1 MAENK
6 PTYEQLEAQLA
17 KVESVYTFSEQ
28 LKKAQDVLHGAYNEL
43 QEHFTELVAVN
54 EALQQEINR
63 HKQTEEA
70 LRESQQK
77 YENLVHSIDGVVWE
91 ANVNLQLTFIS
102 KQAERFFGYPLE
114 DWLSQTMSCA
124 DYIHPADRTKT
135 RRFYEECVAKKIAQ
149 DLEYRMI
156 TADNQTIWIRTLVT
170 VVVENEKAVKLYGVM
185 FDITERKHMEIALR
199 TLSEKLEMRVKER
212 TAALNKTNKQLQQE
226 IAERKQAEVELKQ
239 YRDHLEELVAKRTA
253 ELNKTNKQ
261 LQDEITER
269 KQAEKTLQESEA
281 RFRSLFEGI
290 PDAILITDP
299 ALGIIVDANPA
310 ASKLLLKPREEI
322 IGLHQSQLHP
332 PARDKIVRENFAK
345 TVQQVLEIGESRL
358 VEEFVLCSDGREIP
372 VEILA
377 NVIHM
382 QGQWLLQGVFRDI
395 TERKQ
400 AEVKLRESET
410 RIRMLV
416 DNVVD
421 GIITINEH
429 GIIESFNP
437 AAEQIFGYHADEL
450 IGKNVNMLMPEP
462 YHSEH
467 DSYIQNY
474 NATCIAK
481 IIGIGREVEG
491 QHKDGSI
498 FPLDLAVSEMWMGN
512 QRMFVGIVRNIT
524 ERKQAEIA
532 LKQAKEEAESAN
544 RAKSEFLANMSHE
557 IRTPM
562 NAVIGFSEL
571 LSTLVTDK
579 KQKGYLD
586 SIQTAGK
593 SLLTLISDILDLSK
607 IEAGRLEIQYD
618 AVNPYTL
625 FNELKQI
632 FAGKI
637 AEKNLEFRIDIDKK
651 LPSALRLDEVRLR
664 QVLLNMIGNAIKFTD
679 KGYIKLSVKVQI
691 PKNTFEKEDIF
702 DLILSVEDTG
712 IGIPSEQQE
721 MIFDSF
727 RQQDGQSTRKYGG
740 TGLGLAISK
749 RLVEMMNGHISVKS
763 TVGSGS
769 VFEITLRNVDVFST
783 KSNNTQEETC
793 DLKDIFFEKAQIL
806 VVDDI
811 ESNRLLIKEWL
822 SQLNLDVIEAEDGQ
836 KSLLFAKES
845 HPVLIIMD
853 LKMPIMDGYE
863 ATQQLKEN
871 PSTQDI
877 PVIALT
883 ASVTL
888 DEKAK
893 IKANGFDGY
902 LSKPV
907 NLQSIIK
914 ELCRYLT
921 YTEKPTE
928 SVTETATDTI
938 ETPALENINDLPV
951 LRQTLE
957 EKMLPV
963 WEEISDM
970 VEMDAIEAFAEQLL
984 NLGKKHQALHL
995 VHYADNLR
1003 ELAEE
1008 FDLDAV
1014 ERTLAVF
1021 PDMVKGMNTTA

>member
-1 MAENK
+1 MAEKK
-6 PTYEQLEAQLA
+6 PTYEQLETQLA

-28 LKKAQDVLHGAYNEL
+28 LKKAQDVLHSTYNEL

-54 EALQQEINR
+54 EALQEEINW
-63 HKQTEEA
+63 HKETEEA
-70 LRESQQK
+70 LRNSQQR

-114 DWLSQTMSCA
+114 DWLSQTMSWA
-124 DYIHPADRTKT
+124 DYIHPADRAKA
-135 RRFYEECVAKKIAQ
+135 RRFYEECVAKKIDQ
-149 DLEYRMI
+149 DLECRMI

-170 VVVENEKAVKLYGVM
+170 VVVENDQAVKLYGVM
-185 FDITERKHMEIALR
+185 FDITERKRMEIALQ

-239 YRDHLEELVAKRTA
+239 YHDHLEELVAKRTA

-269 KQAEKTLQESEA
+269 KQAEE
-281 RFRSLFEGI
+281 
-290 PDAILITDP
+290 
-299 ALGIIVDANPA
+299 
-310 ASKLLLKPREEI
+310 
-322 IGLHQSQLHP
+322 
-332 PARDKIVRENFAK
+332 
-345 TVQQVLEIGESRL
+345 
-358 VEEFVLCSDGREIP
+358 
-372 VEILA
+372 
-377 NVIHM
+377 
-382 QGQWLLQGVFRDI
+382 
-395 TERKQ
+395 
-400 AEVKLRESET
+400 KLRQSET
-410 RIRMLV
+410 RIRTLV

-429 GIIESFNP
+429 GIIDSFNP
-437 AAEQIFGYHADEL
+437 AAEQIFGYHADEV

-462 YHSEH
+462 YRSEH

-474 NATCIAK
+474 KATGIAK

-491 QHKDGSI
+491 QHKEGSI
-498 FPLDLAVSEMWMGN
+498 FPLDLAVSKMWMDN

-532 LKQAKEEAESAN
+532 LKQAKEQAESAN

-607 IEAGRLEIQYD
+607 IEAGRLDIQYE
-618 AVNPYTL
+618 AVNPYSL

-632 FAGKI
+632 FAVKI
-637 AEKNLEFRIDIDKK
+637 AEKNLEFRVDIDKE
-651 LPSALRLDEVRLR
+651 LPSALILDEVRLR

-691 PKNTFEKEDIF
+691 PPNTPFEKGELF
-702 DLILSVEDTG
+702 ELILSVEDTG
-712 IGIPSEQQE
+712 IGIPSEQQQ
-721 MIFDSF
+721 MIFESF

-763 TVGSGS
+763 TVGRGS
-769 VFEITLRNVDVFST
+769 VFEITLQDVEVSST
-783 KSNNTQEETC
+783 SPVNTQNEPF
-793 DLKDIFFEKAQIL
+793 DLKTIFFDKAQIL

-811 ESNRLLIKEWL
+811 ESNRHLIKECL
-822 SQLNLDVIEAEDGQ
+822 SQVNLDVIEAEDGQ
-836 KSLLFAKES
+836 KALLFINEYRPDLILMDIRM
-845 HPVLIIMD
+845 PV
-853 LKMPIMDGYE
+853 MDGYE
-863 ATQQLKEN
+863 ATQQLKAN
-871 PSTQDI
+871 PSTLDI

-888 DEKAK
+888 DDKSK
-893 IKANGFDGY
+893 IKTHGFDGY

-907 NLQSIIK
+907 NTQGLFN
-914 ELCRYLT
+914 ELCRYLKH
-921 YTEKPTE
+921 TEKPAE
-928 SVTETATDTI
+928 SVTEAATDTV
-938 ETPALENINDLPV
+938 EMPSLENIIDLPV

-963 WEEISDM
+963 WEEISDL

-984 NLGKKHQALHL
+984 NLGKKHQAQHL
-995 VHYADNLR
+995 VHYADKLR

-1008 FDLDAV
+1008 FDIEDV
-1014 ERTLAVF
+1014 ERTLAAF
-1021 PDMVKGMNTTA
+1021 PDIVEGMNTTE

>member
-1 MAENK
+1 MAEKK
-6 PTYEQLEAQLA
+6 PTYEQLETQLA

-28 LKKAQDVLHGAYNEL
+28 LKKAQDVLHSTYNEL

-54 EALQQEINR
+54 EALQEEINW
-63 HKQTEEA
+63 HKETEEA
-70 LRESQQK
+70 LRNSQQR

-114 DWLSQTMSCA
+114 DWLSQTMSWA
-124 DYIHPADRTKT
+124 DYIHPADRAKA
-135 RRFYEECVAKKIAQ
+135 RRFYEECVAKKIDQ
-149 DLEYRMI
+149 DLECRMI

-170 VVVENEKAVKLYGVM
+170 VVVENDQAVKLYGVM
-185 FDITERKHMEIALR
+185 FDITERKRMEIALQ

-239 YRDHLEELVAKRTA
+239 YHDHLEELVAKRTA

-269 KQAEKTLQESEA
+269 KQTEKKLKRQEKFL
-281 RFRSLFEGI
+281 RN
-290 PDAILITDP
+290 
-299 ALGIIVDANPA
+299 IVDTAP
-310 ASKLLLKPREEI
+310 SLI
-322 IGLHQSQLHP
+322 
-332 PARDKIVRENFAK
+332 FAK
-345 TVQQVLEIGESRL
+345 DWYGKFALVNKATADIYGTTVEYLDGKTDADFNPNRQEVEQFIEADQQVLTTLQPKFIPEETVTGSNGQTRFFQTTKTPLLNDEGQAEL
-358 VEEFVLCSDGREIP
+358 VV
-372 VEILA
+372 
-377 NVIHM
+377 
-382 QGQWLLQGVFRDI
+382 GVATDI
-395 TERKQ
+395 TERK
-400 AEVKLRESET
+400 L
-410 RIRMLV
+410 
-416 DNVVD
+416 
-421 GIITINEH
+421 
-429 GIIESFNP
+429 
-437 AAEQIFGYHADEL
+437 
-450 IGKNVNMLMPEP
+450 
-462 YHSEH
+462 
-467 DSYIQNY
+467 
-474 NATCIAK
+474 
-481 IIGIGREVEG
+481 
-491 QHKDGSI
+491 
-498 FPLDLAVSEMWMGN
+498 
-512 QRMFVGIVRNIT
+512 
-524 ERKQAEIA
+524 AEIA
-532 LKQAKEEAESAN
+532 MKQAKEQAESAN

-607 IEAGRLEIQYD
+607 IEAGRLDIQYE
-618 AVNPYTL
+618 AVNPYSL

-632 FAGKI
+632 FAVKI
-637 AEKNLEFRIDIDKK
+637 AEKNLEFRVDIDKE
-651 LPSALRLDEVRLR
+651 LPSALILDEVRLR

-691 PKNTFEKEDIF
+691 PPNTPFEKGELF
-702 DLILSVEDTG
+702 ELILSVEDTG
-712 IGIPSEQQE
+712 IGIPSEQQQ
-721 MIFDSF
+721 MIFESF

-769 VFEITLRNVDVFST
+769 VFEITLQDVEVSST
-783 KSNNTQEETC
+783 SQVNTQDEPF
-793 DLKDIFFEKAQIL
+793 DLKTIFFDKAQIL

-811 ESNRLLIKEWL
+811 ESNRHLIKECL
-822 SQLNLDVIEAEDGQ
+822 SQVNLDVIEAEDGQ
-836 KSLLFAKES
+836 KALLFINEYRPDLILMDIRM
-845 HPVLIIMD
+845 PV
-853 LKMPIMDGYE
+853 MDGYE

-871 PSTQDI
+871 PSTLDI

-888 DEKAK
+888 DDKSK
-893 IKANGFDGY
+893 IKTHGFDGY

-907 NLQSIIK
+907 NTQGLFN
-914 ELCRYLT
+914 ELCRYLKH
-921 YTEKPTE
+921 TEKPAE
-928 SVTETATDTI
+928 SVTEAATDTV
-938 ETPALENINDLPV
+938 EMPSLENIIDLPV

-963 WEEISDM
+963 WEEISDL

-984 NLGKKHQALHL
+984 NLGKKHQAQHL
-995 VHYADNLR
+995 VHYADKLR

-1008 FDLDAV
+1008 FDIEDV
-1014 ERTLAVF
+1014 ERTLAAF
-1021 PDMVKGMNTTA
+1021 PDIVEGMNTTE